1 MKKRLIQLTGIFAM
15 CFLGMFTLDLF
26 SPSGE
31 EGLLLSRV
39 IPNGFSQT
47 MC

>member
-26 SPSGE
+26 SLSGE
-31 EGLLLSRV
+31 EGLLLSKV
-39 IPNGFSQT
+39 IPIGYS
-47 MC
+47 